1 MYSQMAAMAAP
12 RMVAVQMPMMVAG
25 GQVMQYGG
33 YGMSYPGYAMQ
44 PQAYANPY
52 GYGQAAY
59 GGASYGMP
67 AAYGAAY
74 GGAYGG
80 M

>member
-1 MYSQMAAMAAP
+1 
-12 RMVAVQMPMMVAG
+12 
-25 GQVMQYGG
+25 MQYGG

-44 PQAYANPY
+44 AQAYANPY
-52 GYGQAAY
+52 GYGQSAY